1 MGKLSKLIK
10 LANDPKVKKLIRQG
24 KEKGIPMVKKEMEKR
39 KSKSK

>member
-24 KEKGIPMVKKEMEKR
+24 KEKGIPMIKKELEKR
-39 KSKSK
+39 QNRSK